1 VHETIKQIHIVH
13 IQINMTYIDVVYTRN
28 VRLDSITFV
37 YAHLQNDALQN
48 ASTSTSAFNSFLKI
62 ITEISNKYCALC
74 AVRDSPQS
82 AKMYTLIG

>member
-1 VHETIKQIHIVH
+1 MIGV
-13 IQINMTYIDVVYTRN
+13 YIDVVYTRN

-37 YAHLQNDALQN
+37 YAHLQHDALQN
-48 ASTSTSAFNSFLKI
+48 ASTSAFNSFLKI